1 MPRRLRFATGGF
13 VYHVLNRAVG
23 RGTIF
28 EKTGDYAAF
37 EKVLRQARNWLP
49 MRVLAYCAMP
59 NHWHLVVWPK
69 HDGDL
74 SEYFR
79 WLESRKRGRESFP
92 LTRNRSGPS
101 GVSRLRTAK
110 RKKRLP
116 RG

>member
-23 RGTIF
+23 RATIF

-37 EKVLRQARNWLP
+37 EKVLRQAKKWLP

-59 NHWHLVVWPK
+59 NHWHLVVWPEQ
-69 HDGDL
+69 DGDL

-79 WLESRKRGRESFP
+79 WLTVTHTQRWRIQGQASPMGRRIAE
-92 LTRNRSGPS
+92 PS
-101 GVSRLRTAK
+101 E
-110 RKKRLP
+110 
-116 RG
+116 